1 MHPALSNH
9 GRPSKASSLM
19 LSLSS
24 LAISLALAESS
35 FAQAVPEQPPLP
47 AGPADA
53 PMAEPAAQKRVKS
66 VEVRFTGS
74 SSVDKARITSN
85 MRLKPGEVWTREKE
99 EDDLRALFNSGD
111 LLNVSIDSIDG
122 PDGVSVIV
130 TGEARPAMG
139 DLVFEGNTVFKTDRL
154 RDEADFKTGTV
165 VEEAKLNEVRA
176 KIQELYQKRGYADTT
191 VSYSVEQGSQPGF
204 SRIVFRI
211 DEGTRGIL
219 NDVRFEGNTVISS
232 RRLKSI
238 TESDDRS
245 WIKFWDLKRKITQEK
260 IEGDIQRIQ
269 DVYGDAGYFDARVD
283 NVDQVQASDAKVDLV
298 FRITEGIQYTTGS
311 IGVTGNKVFDAATL
325 IPVFQLE
332 SGTTFSLADM
342 RSDIETIDDYYGS
355 RGYADVK
362 VTPRISRS
370 GNLINVTYGIEEGQQ
385 FKLGRINIAGNSATR
400 TEVILREMALEPGDD
415 YNTIKVKKS
424 MTRLRNLD
432 YFEQGNGIDFMPVAS
447 PLGPEYK
454 DLNISL
460 VEKKTGQVQ
469 FGAGFS
475 TIDNLVGMVEITQ
488 RNFDIANW
496 PRFTGAGQRFRLSL
510 RAGTQR
516 KDFLLSVTE
525 PYFLG
530 QRLSLGGDLFW
541 TERNFLSDYF
551 DQRDVGAS
559 LNLRKPLGDNSDLRL
574 TYTLQNV
581 EIYGI
586 DGDASQAIRDEEGK
600 FLQSRLSSAWVYDNR
615 DSFQQPRRGHKIQ
628 VEGALSGGFLGGD
641 VEVYNFAV
649 TGSKFWNMPFD
660 TIFFVEG
667 RAAVVD
673 TFGNGERV
681 PIFEREFL
689 GGANNLRGF
698 DFRDVGPK
706 DENGEPIGGNTS
718 AYITLEYSVPVFGK
732 VRGAVFADAGF
743 VNADSWDFSSSDY
756 NANVGFGVR
765 AVLPVVGP
773 IKLDYGIPVTADEFN
788 DSSGRFQVLMD
799 YKF

>member
-1 MHPALSNH
+1 
-9 GRPSKASSLM
+9 M

-139 DLVFEGNTVFKTDRL
+139 DLAFEGNTVFKTDRL

-238 TESDDRS
+238 TESDDRN
-245 WIKFWDLKRKITQEK
+245 WIKFWDLKRKITQDK

-298 FRITEGIQYTTGS
+298 FRITEGIQYTTGGV
-311 IGVTGNKVFDAATL
+311 GVTGNKVFDAATL

-641 VEVYNFAV
+641 VEVYN
-649 TGSKFWNMPFD
+649 
-660 TIFFVEG
+660 
-667 RAAVVD
+667 
-673 TFGNGERV
+673 
-681 PIFEREFL
+681 
-689 GGANNLRGF
+689 
-698 DFRDVGPK
+698 
-706 DENGEPIGGNTS
+706 
-718 AYITLEYSVPVFGK
+718 
-732 VRGAVFADAGF
+732 
-743 VNADSWDFSSSDY
+743 
-756 NANVGFGVR
+756 
-765 AVLPVVGP
+765 
-773 IKLDYGIPVTADEFN
+773 
-788 DSSGRFQVLMD
+788 
-799 YKF
+799 

>member
-1 MHPALSNH
+1 
-9 GRPSKASSLM
+9 M

-232 RRLKSI
+232 RRLKTI

-269 DVYGDAGYFDARVD
+269 DAYGDAGYFDARVD

-447 PLGPEYK
+447 PLGAEYK

>member
-432 YFEQGNGIDFMPVAS
+432 YFEQGSGIDFMPVAS

>member
-232 RRLKSI
+232 RRLKTI

-269 DVYGDAGYFDARVD
+269 DAYGDAGYFDARVD

>member
-1 MHPALSNH
+1 
-9 GRPSKASSLM
+9 M

-232 RRLKSI
+232 RRLKTI

-269 DVYGDAGYFDARVD
+269 DAYGDAGYFDARVD

>member
-139 DLVFEGNTVFKTDRL
+139 DLAFEGNTVFKTDRL

-232 RRLKSI
+232 RRLKTI

>member
-24 LAISLALAESS
+24 LALSLALAESS
-35 FAQAVPEQPPLP
+35 LAQAVPEQPPLP

-66 VEVRFTGS
+66 VDVRFTGS

-238 TESDDRS
+238 TESDDRN

-269 DVYGDAGYFDARVD
+269 DAYGDAGYFDARVD

-298 FRITEGIQYTTGS
+298 FRITEGIQYTTGGV
-311 IGVTGNKVFDAATL
+311 GVTGNKVFDSATL

-342 RSDIETIDDYYGS
+342 RSDIETIEDYYGS

-447 PLGPEYK
+447 PLGAEYK

>member
-238 TESDDRS
+238 TESDDRN
-245 WIKFWDLKRKITQEK
+245 WIKFWDLKRKITQDK

>member
-232 RRLKSI
+232 RRLKTI

>member
-1 MHPALSNH
+1 
-9 GRPSKASSLM
+9 M

-139 DLVFEGNTVFKTDRL
+139 DLAFEGNTVFKTDRL

-238 TESDDRS
+238 TESDDRN
-245 WIKFWDLKRKITQEK
+245 WIKFWDLKRKITQDK

-298 FRITEGIQYTTGS
+298 FRITEGIQYTTGGV
-311 IGVTGNKVFDAATL
+311 GVTGNKVFDAATL

>member
-1 MHPALSNH
+1 
-9 GRPSKASSLM
+9 M

-24 LAISLALAESS
+24 LALSLALAESS
-35 FAQAVPEQPPLP
+35 LAQAVPEQPPLP

-66 VEVRFTGS
+66 VDVRFTGS

-238 TESDDRS
+238 TESDDRN
-245 WIKFWDLKRKITQEK
+245 WIKFWDLKRKITQDK

-269 DVYGDAGYFDARVD
+269 DAYGDAGYFDARVD

-298 FRITEGIQYTTGS
+298 FRITEGIQYTTGGV
-311 IGVTGNKVFDAATL
+311 GVTGNKVFDSATL

-342 RSDIETIDDYYGS
+342 RSDIETIEDYYGS

-447 PLGPEYK
+447 PLGAEYK

-559 LNLRKPLGDNSDLRL
+559 INLRKPLGDNSDLRL

-581 EIYGI
+581 EIYDI

>member
-1 MHPALSNH
+1 
-9 GRPSKASSLM
+9 M

-432 YFEQGNGIDFMPVAS
+432 YFEQGSGIDFMPVAS

>member
-24 LAISLALAESS
+24 LAIALALAESS

-139 DLVFEGNTVFKTDRL
+139 DLAFEGNTVFKTDRL

-238 TESDDRS
+238 TESDDRN
-245 WIKFWDLKRKITQEK
+245 WIKFWDLKRKITQDK

-298 FRITEGIQYTTGS
+298 FRITEGIQYTTGGV
-311 IGVTGNKVFDAATL
+311 GVTGNKVFDAATL

>member
-139 DLVFEGNTVFKTDRL
+139 DLAFEGNTVFKTDRL

-238 TESDDRS
+238 TESDDRN
-245 WIKFWDLKRKITQEK
+245 WIKFWDLKRKITQDK

-298 FRITEGIQYTTGS
+298 FRITEGIQYTTGGV
-311 IGVTGNKVFDAATL
+311 GVTGNKVFDAATL

-765 AVLPVVGP
+765 PVLPVVGP

>member
-24 LAISLALAESS
+24 LALSLALAESS
-35 FAQAVPEQPPLP
+35 LAQAVPEQPPLP

-66 VEVRFTGS
+66 VDVRFTGS

-238 TESDDRS
+238 TESDDRN
-245 WIKFWDLKRKITQEK
+245 WIKFWDLKRKITQDK

-269 DVYGDAGYFDARVD
+269 DAYGDAGYFDARVD

-298 FRITEGIQYTTGS
+298 FRITEGIQYTTGGV
-311 IGVTGNKVFDAATL
+311 GVTGNKVFDSATL

-342 RSDIETIDDYYGS
+342 RSDIETIEDYYGS

-447 PLGPEYK
+447 PLGAEYK

-559 LNLRKPLGDNSDLRL
+559 INLRKPLGDNSDLRL

-581 EIYGI
+581 EIYDI

>member
-269 DVYGDAGYFDARVD
+269 DAYGDAGYFDARVD

>member
-1 MHPALSNH
+1 
-9 GRPSKASSLM
+9 M

-24 LAISLALAESS
+24 LAVSLALTGGS

-66 VEVRFTGS
+66 VDVRFTGS
-74 SSVDKARITSN
+74 STVDKARITSS

-154 RDEADFKTGTV
+154 RDEAGFKTGTV

-176 KIQELYQKRGYADTT
+176 KIQELYQKRGYADTSVT
-191 VSYSVEQGSQPGF
+191 YSVEPGAQQGF

-211 DEGTRGIL
+211 DEGNRGIL
-219 NDVRFEGNTVISS
+219 SNVRFEGNTVFSA
-232 RRLKSI
+232 RRLKTI
-238 TESDDRS
+238 TESDDRN

-269 DVYGDAGYFDARVD
+269 DVYGDAGYFDARVE

-298 FRITEGIQYTTGS
+298 FRISEGIQYTTGGV
-311 IGVTGNKVFDAATL
+311 GVTGNKLFDAATL

-342 RSDIETIDDYYGS
+342 RSDIETIEDYYGS
-355 RGYADVK
+355 RGYADAK

-525 PYFLG
+525 PYFMG

-551 DQRDVGAS
+551 DQRDVGGS
-559 LNLRKPLGDNSDLRL
+559 INLRKPLGDNSDLRL

-581 EIYGI
+581 EIYNIG
-586 DGDASQAIRDEEGK
+586 GDASQTIRDEEGK
-600 FLQSRLSSAWVYDNR
+600 YLQSRLSSAWVYDNR

-641 VEVYNFAV
+641 VEVYNFSV

-718 AYITLEYSVPVFGK
+718 AYITLEYSVPIFGK

>member
-139 DLVFEGNTVFKTDRL
+139 DLAFEGNTVFKTDRL

-238 TESDDRS
+238 TESDDRN
-245 WIKFWDLKRKITQEK
+245 WIKFWDLKRKITQDK

-298 FRITEGIQYTTGS
+298 FRITEGIQYTTGGV
-311 IGVTGNKVFDAATL
+311 GVTGNKVFDAATL

>member
-139 DLVFEGNTVFKTDRL
+139 DLAFEGNTVFKTDRL

-269 DVYGDAGYFDARVD
+269 DAYGDAGYFDARVD

>member
-1 MHPALSNH
+1 
-9 GRPSKASSLM
+9 M

-269 DVYGDAGYFDARVD
+269 DAYGDAGYFDARVD

>member
-35 FAQAVPEQPPLP
+35 LAQAVPEQPPLP
-47 AGPADA
+47 SGPADA

-66 VEVRFTGS
+66 VDVRFTGS
-74 SSVDKARITSN
+74 STVDKARITSN

-238 TESDDRS
+238 TESDDRN
-245 WIKFWDLKRKITQEK
+245 WIKFWDLKRKITQDK

-269 DVYGDAGYFDARVD
+269 DAYGDAGYFDARVD

-298 FRITEGIQYTTGS
+298 FRITEGIQYTTGGV
-311 IGVTGNKVFDAATL
+311 GVTGNKVFDSATL

-342 RSDIETIDDYYGS
+342 RSDIETIEDYYGS

-581 EIYGI
+581 EIYDI

-649 TGSKFWNMPFD
+649 SGSKFWNMPFD

>member
-1 MHPALSNH
+1 
-9 GRPSKASSLM
+9 M

-232 RRLKSI
+232 RRLKTI

-432 YFEQGNGIDFMPVAS
+432 YFEQGSGIDFMPVAS

>member
-1 MHPALSNH
+1 
-9 GRPSKASSLM
+9 M

-139 DLVFEGNTVFKTDRL
+139 DLAFEGNTVFKTDRL

-232 RRLKSI
+232 RRLKTI

>member
-1 MHPALSNH
+1 
-9 GRPSKASSLM
+9 M

>member
-1 MHPALSNH
+1 
-9 GRPSKASSLM
+9 
-19 LSLSS
+19 
-24 LAISLALAESS
+24 
-35 FAQAVPEQPPLP
+35 
-47 AGPADA
+47 
-53 PMAEPAAQKRVKS
+53 
-66 VEVRFTGS
+66 
-74 SSVDKARITSN
+74 

-232 RRLKSI
+232 RRLKTI

>member
-1 MHPALSNH
+1 MGEATT
-9 GRPSKASSLM
+9 
-19 LSLSS
+19 
-24 LAISLALAESS
+24 
-35 FAQAVPEQPPLP
+35 
-47 AGPADA
+47 
-53 PMAEPAAQKRVKS
+53 QKRVKS

-74 SSVDKARITSN
+74 STVDKARITSN

-111 LLNVSIDSIDG
+111 LLNVSIDSIDST
-122 PDGVSVIV
+122 DGVSVIV

-139 DLVFEGNTVFKTDRL
+139 DLAFEGNTVFKTDRL

-165 VEEAKLNEVRA
+165 VDEAKLNQVRA
-176 KIQELYQKRGYADTT
+176 KIQELYQKRGYADTS
-191 VSYSVEQGSQPGF
+191 VSYSVEPGSQQGF

-219 NDVRFEGNTVISS
+219 SNVRFEGNTVISS

-238 TESDDRS
+238 TESDDRN

-269 DVYGDAGYFDARVD
+269 DAYGDAGYFDARVE
-283 NVDQVQASDAKVDLV
+283 NVDQVQASDAKIDLV
-298 FRITEGIQYTTGS
+298 FRITEGVQYTTGGV
-311 IGVTGNKVFDAATL
+311 GVTGNKLFDAATL

-342 RSDIETIDDYYGS
+342 RSDIETIEDYYGS

-551 DQRDVGAS
+551 DQRDVGGS
-559 LNLRKPLGDNSDLRL
+559 INLRKPLGDNSDLRL

-586 DGDASQAIRDEEGK
+586 DGDASQTIRDEEGK
-600 FLQSRLSSAWVYDNR
+600 FLQSRLSTAWVYDNR

-673 TFGNGERV
+673 TFGSGERV

-743 VNADSWDFSSSDY
+743 VNADSWDFSSSNY

-773 IKLDYGIPVTADEFN
+773 IKLDYGIPVTADEYN